1 MSRTQCIASEK
12 GIIDMEVGVFFT
24 PFVSEE
30 RAQEDSHET
39 VDNEDLN
46 EE

>member
-1 MSRTQCIASEK
+1 
-12 GIIDMEVGVFFT
+12 VFFT